1 MKSYFRTEIAGME
14 GYVPGEQPKLENL
27 CKLNTNENAFPP
39 SPAVKRAIAELD
51 WERLRRYPDPLAD
64 ALRDKIAEVF
74 GLKREN
80 VIAGNGSD
88 DILTMVFRCFTSPE
102 LPMACLYPTY
112 SLYPELAKMQG
123 AAVIPV
129 PLAPRTF
136 ELPGDL
142 LKRVEKANLL
152 IITRPNA
159 PTGNSFPLETMRELC
174 RNFDGVV
181 LFDEAYADF
190 ADDNCM
196 EFVKEFPNVIV
207 SRTFSKSYALA
218 GLRLGFAV
226 GSPELIAGMFK
237 VKDSYN
243 LDRMTQALG
252 LAAFSDRAYLKECS
266 EKIRTIRKDFTERLE
281 KLGFQVVPSQ
291 TNFVFAAPPDRDGER
306 CFRALRDRAII
317 VRYFRGPETGNYVRI
332 TIGTPEEMDRV
343 ITALRE
349 IYANPGAN

>member
-129 PLAPRTF
+129 PLAPRTI
-136 ELPGDL
+136 
-142 LKRVEKANLL
+142 RIAR
-152 IITRPNA
+152 RPAQTGGKGKSADHHA
-159 PTGNSFPLETMRELC
+159 PEC
-174 RNFDGVV
+174 
-181 LFDEAYADF
+181 ADR
-190 ADDNCM
+190 
-196 EFVKEFPNVIV
+196 EFVP
-207 SRTFSKSYALA
+207 A
-218 GLRLGFAV
+218 
-226 GSPELIAGMFK
+226 
-237 VKDSYN
+237 
-243 LDRMTQALG
+243 
-252 LAAFSDRAYLKECS
+252 
-266 EKIRTIRKDFTERLE
+266 
-281 KLGFQVVPSQ
+281 
-291 TNFVFAAPPDRDGER
+291 
-306 CFRALRDRAII
+306 
-317 VRYFRGPETGNYVRI
+317 
-332 TIGTPEEMDRV
+332 
-343 ITALRE
+343 
-349 IYANPGAN
+349 

>member
-1 MKSYFRTEIAGME
+1 MKSYFRKEIDGMT
-14 GYVPGEQPKLENL
+14 GYVPGEQPKIENL

-39 SPAVKRAIAELD
+39 SPRLKRTVAEFD

-64 ALRDKIAEVF
+64 ALRDRIA
-74 GLKREN
+74 REYGAERAN

-123 AAVIPV
+123 ARVIEV
-129 PLAPRTF
+129 PLEAETF
-136 ELPGDL
+136 ALPDDL
-142 LKRVEKANLL
+142 AERVKEANLL

-159 PTGNSFPLETMRELC
+159 PTGNSFPLESMRELC
-174 RNFDGVV
+174 RNFDGVI

-196 EFVKEFPNVIV
+196 ELTKEFDNVIV
-207 SRTFSKSYALA
+207 SRTFSKSYSLA

-226 GSPELIAGMFK
+226 GNRELITGMFK

-243 LDRMTQALG
+243 LDRMTQELG
-252 LAAFSDRAYLKECS
+252 LAAFDDRAYLAGCC
-266 EKIRTIRKDFTERLE
+266 EKIKAIRREFSRELE
-281 KLGFQVVPSQ
+281 TLGFQVVPSQ
-291 TNFVFAAPPDRDGER
+291 TNFVFAAPPDRNGER
-306 CFRALRDRAII
+306 CFRELRDRAIV
-317 VRYFRGPETGNYVRI
+317 VRYFKGPATEEYVRI
-332 TIGTPEEMDRV
+332 TIGTPEEMARV
-343 ITALRE
+343 MTALRE
-349 IYANPGAN
+349 IY

>member
-1 MKSYFRTEIAGME
+1 MKKRWKIFWIVCAVLAVAGILLSVAGVALGGLTMLRSTRDEEIIQSVLDRLGGSIHREGTYTEDLDEIPDFSADE

-142 LKRVEKANLL
+142 LKRV
-152 IITRPNA
+152 
-159 PTGNSFPLETMRELC
+159 
-174 RNFDGVV
+174 
-181 LFDEAYADF
+181 
-190 ADDNCM
+190 
-196 EFVKEFPNVIV
+196 
-207 SRTFSKSYALA
+207 
-218 GLRLGFAV
+218 
-226 GSPELIAGMFK
+226 
-237 VKDSYN
+237 
-243 LDRMTQALG
+243 
-252 LAAFSDRAYLKECS
+252 
-266 EKIRTIRKDFTERLE
+266 
-281 KLGFQVVPSQ
+281 
-291 TNFVFAAPPDRDGER
+291 
-306 CFRALRDRAII
+306 
-317 VRYFRGPETGNYVRI
+317 
-332 TIGTPEEMDRV
+332 
-343 ITALRE
+343 
-349 IYANPGAN
+349 

>member
-51 WERLRRYPDPLAD
+51 WERLRRYPDPLAE
-64 ALRDKIAEVF
+64 ARRDKIAEVF

-181 LFDEAYADF
+181 LFDEAYADV
-190 ADDNCM
+190 ADVFEELC
-196 EFVKEFPNVIV
+196 
-207 SRTFSKSYALA
+207 A
-218 GLRLGFAV
+218 GRAAARVCGRLPGADRRDV
-226 GSPELIAGMFK
+226 QGEGLLQPRPDDAGAGACGIQRPR
-237 VKDSYN
+237 
-243 LDRMTQALG
+243 L
-252 LAAFSDRAYLKECS
+252 S
-266 EKIRTIRKDFTERLE
+266 EGVQRKDQNDPE
-281 KLGFQVVPSQ
+281 GFHR
-291 TNFVFAAPPDRDGER
+291 AA
-306 CFRALRDRAII
+306 
-317 VRYFRGPETGNYVRI
+317 
-332 TIGTPEEMDRV
+332 
-343 ITALRE
+343 
-349 IYANPGAN
+349 